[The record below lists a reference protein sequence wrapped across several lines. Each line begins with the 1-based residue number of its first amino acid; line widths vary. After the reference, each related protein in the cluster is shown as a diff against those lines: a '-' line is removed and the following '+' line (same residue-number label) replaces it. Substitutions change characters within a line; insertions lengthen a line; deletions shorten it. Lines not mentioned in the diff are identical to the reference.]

1 MGEKEN
7 KVKLARII
15 ASTVLLVVAS
25 LLNRAFDVSV
35 RVQLLL
41 FLPAYLVAG
50 YDVLAEAGESIVRRE
65 AFDED
70 FLMSVATLGALLIGF
85 VPGGEPEFA
94 EAVFVMLFFQVGE
107 LFEDLATAYARA
119 AHLAD
124 PELGVA
130 IDETILGTAE
140 RALLDAC
147 ERGERTVSAAIAS
160 GDFGAACEAL
170 AELREPIDRFFED
183 VLVMDEDTSARENR
197 LRLLNRFANVFA
209 GVANIGVLSKKK

>member
-7 KVKLARII
+7 KIKLARII
-15 ASTVLLVVAS
+15 ASTILLVVAS
-25 LLNRAFDVSV
+25 LLNRAFDVPM

-107 LFEDLATAYARA
+107 LFEDLAQDKSRA
-119 AHLAD
+119 SIS
-124 PELGVA
+124 EL
-130 IDETILGTAE
+130 
-140 RALLDAC
+140 
-147 ERGERTVSAAIAS
+147 
-160 GDFGAACEAL
+160 
-170 AELREPIDRFFED
+170 
-183 VLVMDEDTSARENR
+183 MDIRPDT
-197 LRLLNRFANVFA
+197 ANVERDGHALTIEYYSASRDTLQEVIAFLK
-209 GVANIGVLSKKK
+209 GQDYGQPLQYVNYR